1 MNDELEVG
9 WIGPVV
15 VGVLLGLTLGA
26 LIGAVLAVMLGS
38 TFFMYLGM
46 AVTGFVATFGARSQ
60 FEGRA
65 RQRLVQDAI
74 LDDYRGRKAAT
85 AGGSE
90 LAPANRCPQCR
101 TALSS
106 NLLRP
111 DGRFDCPTCQT
122 AVSA

>member
-60 FEGRA
+60 FEERA

-74 LDDYRGRKAAT
+74 LDDHRGRMAT
-85 AGGSE
+85 PGGAE
-90 LAPANRCPQCR
+90 PAPANRCPTCR